1 MKTQLLIAAAAAAFA
16 GSALAADEG
25 FYMGANVGASKH
37 DVSGAAD
44 VKDNPTTWGLYGGYD
59 FNRNFAVELGYQ
71 DLGKTEASGYQAKN
85 YAISTDLVGKLP
97 VADRVT
103 VFGKVGLAYVDRKVE
118 GYGIE
123 DSQSRTAA
131 KLGLGA
137 EFAATQNVGIRA
149 EVAHYMGAPTYES
162 AVATFDKNTTLFTM
176 GVNYKF

>member
-1 MKTQLLIAAAAAAFA
+1 MKTQLLIAAAAATFA

-25 FYMGANVGASKH
+25 FYIGGNVGASKH
-37 DVSGAAD
+37 DVSGVAD

-71 DLGKTEASGYQAKN
+71 DLGKAEAGGYQSKN
-85 YAISTDLVGKLP
+85 YAVSTDLVGKLP
-97 VADRVT
+97 VSDRFD

-118 GYGIE
+118 GYGTE
-123 DSQSRTAA
+123 DSQSGTAA

-137 EFAATQNVGIRA
+137 EFKATQNVGIRA
-149 EVAHYMGAPTYES
+149 EVAHYMGAPKIET
-162 AVATFDKNTTLFTM
+162 ATASFDKNTTVFTM